1 MIKFYHEKAA
11 IEISWLL
18 FINSFKSEYY
28 YKIDIKDIILSKN
41 N

>member
-18 FINSFKSEYY
+18 FIIDFKSKFY
-28 YKIDIKDIILSKN
+28 YKVDIDDDYIK
-41 N
+41 